1 MHCTQTLPENYRE
14 LLSIDLQKDK
24 KTALLV
30 NMAAV
35 GAMVV
40 LALIGLLLVPFR
52 TLLDFS
58 QGFGLYFLRLG
69 VLLAGMFA
77 YIVLHELT
85 HAAVMKAY
93 GAKKLRIGF
102 TGMYAYAGSEADYF
116 AKRPYRHI
124 ALAPL
129 VLWAL
134 IFGLL
139 SALVPQEWFWVV
151 WMLQIAN
158 VSGAAGDVFVTLRLL
173 RLPRDLLVRDTGVAM
188 TVYSAE

>member
-30 NMAAV
+30 NMAAA

-58 QGFGLYFLRLG
+58 QGFGPYFLRLG
-69 VLLAGMFA
+69 ALLAGTFA

-93 GAKKLRIGF
+93 GAKKLRFGF

-134 IFGLL
+134 IFGVL

-151 WMLQIAN
+151 WILQIAN
-158 VSGAAGDVFVTLRLL
+158 VSGAAGDVYVTLRLL

>member
-58 QGFGLYFLRLG
+58 QGFGPYFLRLG
-69 VLLAGMFA
+69 ALLAGMFA

-93 GAKKLRIGF
+93 GAKKLRFGF
-102 TGMYAYAGSEADYF
+102 TGMYAYAGSEEDYF
-116 AKRPYRHI
+116 AKRPYRQI

-129 VLWAL
+129 VVWTL

-139 SALVPQEWFWVV
+139 SALVPQEWCWVV
-151 WMLQIAN
+151 WILQIAN
-158 VSGAAGDVFVTLRLL
+158 VSGAAGDVYVTLRLL